1 MRTENA
7 KFAKRSDRVVHTAVH
22 TFWGRSFI
30 LPSPYFSRIHRCDRP
45 LVTFLQMGTD
55 FACKRILGPCAWL
68 CAPIRPHELYPPAPT
83 LRHAAPRDGR
93 CWPSYEVRCA
103 WRRFLRAA
111 HLQGWGM
118 HDQPSWVPG
127 PARNRASDPPLP
139 RVRGEAIAVKDP
151 AVLHNV
157 ESTTLLHHPHAGS
170 PRSDFSGPAA
180 GLLAMQLR
188 GQCHAAGRAR
198 CASRGTDFSS
208 QPTQLLSGRVHGP
221 EGGAKS
227 GLRAADAAR
236 TGGGH
241 SAPGPCNAPRRGE
254 WHAAVPTPRR
264 IREADLGGSWD
275 YPS

>member
-7 KFAKRSDRVVHTAVH
+7 KFAKRSDRVVHTSVH

-30 LPSPYFSRIHRCDRP
+30 LPIPYFSRIHRCDRP

-93 CWPSYEVRCA
+93 CWPSCEVRCA

-127 PARNRASDPPLP
+127 QREIGPPIRRCRAYGGRPLRSRTLQRGEYYTAAPLPCRISEVGFFGSGRRAS
-139 RVRGEAIAVKDP
+139 R
-151 AVLHNV
+151 
-157 ESTTLLHHPHAGS
+157 
-170 PRSDFSGPAA
+170 
-180 GLLAMQLR
+180 
-188 GQCHAAGRAR
+188 HAAPRTVPCGR
-198 CASRGTDFSS
+198 
-208 QPTQLLSGRVHGP
+208 
-221 EGGAKS
+221 
-227 GLRAADAAR
+227 
-236 TGGGH
+236 
-241 SAPGPCNAPRRGE
+241 PRQVR
-254 WHAAVPTPRR
+254 
-264 IREADLGGSWD
+264 
-275 YPS
+275 